1 MLAGMLLGLNA
12 IDFRYWAFNKMS
24 SVFKGLYLTVSARE
38 FSFGLLNKARLDFG
52 TGFLLLSERLV
63 F

>member
-12 IDFRYWAFNKMS
+12 IDFRYSAFNKMN
-24 SVFKGLYLTVSARE
+24 SVLKWLYLTVSTHD
-38 FSFGLLNKARLDFG
+38 FSFGLLNKARLGFG
-52 TGFLLLSERLV
+52 IGFLLLSERLV